1 MVIHSLR
8 MAGIVQTLHQIGAFI
23 YQWYWIPLLLVYVAI
38 IATILIE
45 NRNPTKTIAWIM
57 VIVFVPIVGIVI
69 YYFFGQKFKKIKI
82 FRGQNQEKHVRL
94 LKVWDRLVP
103 IMDHNLEVLKQSL
116 GPLSRVFTFLK
127 NQRIAPPSLHN
138 HVELLINGEQ
148 KFPELFR
155 AIREAT
161 HHIHLE
167 YYIFDPDDIGRALIT
182 LLEEKA
188 SAGVTV
194 RVIADAFGSP
204 KLRRRRK
211 RFTTAGIQFIPF
223 MPVTFTSL
231 ANGNY
236 RNHRKIA
243 IIDGH
248 TAFVGGINI
257 SDRYVNNGRYPL
269 YWRDTAVKIQGD
281 AVNVLQTHF
290 WMNWHLA
297 EGEPFDL
304 RDGYFHTTPAGPVG
318 GAAVSFAFS
327 DPGSNAPYNME
338 AMLLGIAEAAHTIS
352 ICTPY
357 FIPSEELSTALQLA
371 AASGV
376 RVELMLPA
384 RSDSFIV
391 QHASFS
397 FLKPLLERGVI
408 VYLYEKGFI
417 HAKTICIDGR
427 LAYIGTV
434 NLDIRSFYINFEVSA
449 IINDLGL
456 CAQLDTQFETD
467 KADSTLMTREIW
479 MQRHRWK
486 RGMDSLCRLL
496 TPLL

>member
-1 MVIHSLR
+1 MIRSLR
-8 MAGIVQTLHQIGAFI
+8 MAGIVQTLHQIGTFI
-23 YQWYWIPLLLVYVAI
+23 YQWYWVPLLLVYIAI
-38 IATILIE
+38 ILTILIE

-57 VIVFVPIVGIVI
+57 VIVFVPVIGIVI

-82 FRGQNQEKHVRL
+82 FRMQNREKHVRL
-94 LKVWDRLVP
+94 LNVWDRLTP
-103 IMDHNLEVLKQSL
+103 IMDHNLVVLKQSM
-116 GPLSRVFTFLK
+116 GPLSRVFVFLK

-138 HVELLINGEQ
+138 RVELLINGEQ

-155 AIREAT
+155 VIRGAT
-161 HHIHLE
+161 HHVHLE
-167 YYIFDPDDIGRALIT
+167 YYIFELDEIGLALIA

-188 SAGVTV
+188 STGITV
-194 RVIADAFGSP
+194 RIIADAFGSP
-204 KLRRRRK
+204 KLRRRQK
-211 RFTTAGIQFIPF
+211 RFAKAGIQFIPF

-243 IIDGH
+243 VIDGH

-257 SDRYVNNGRYPL
+257 SDRYINRGRHSP

-297 EGEPFDL
+297 GGESFSL
-304 RDGYFHTTPAGPVG
+304 RDGYFHTTPARPVG

-338 AMLLGIAEAAHTIS
+338 AMLIGIAEAAHTVR

-417 HAKTICIDGR
+417 HAKTVCVDGR

-449 IINDLGL
+449 VINDLGL
-456 CAQLDTQFETD
+456 CAQLDAQFEDD
-467 KADSTLMTREIW
+467 KADSTLLTRDVW
-479 MQRHRWK
+479 MRRPRWK
-486 RGMDSLCRLL
+486 RGVDSLCRLL

>member
-1 MVIHSLR
+1 MVIHSLGVADI
-8 MAGIVQTLHQIGAFI
+8 MQILHQIGAFI

-38 IATILIE
+38 IVTILIE

-57 VIVFVPIVGIVI
+57 VIVFVPVVGIVF
-69 YYFFGQKFKKIKI
+69 YYFFGQKFKRVKV
-82 FRGQNQEKHVRL
+82 FRIQNREKHTRL
-94 LKVWDRLVP
+94 LSVWNKLNP
-103 IMDHNLEVLKQSL
+103 IMDHNLEVLRQSI

-148 KFPELFR
+148 KFPELLR
-155 AIREAT
+155 AIREAE

-167 YYIFDPDDIGRALIT
+167 YYIFDPDDIGLALIS
-182 LLEEKA
+182 LLKEKA

-194 RVIADAFGSP
+194 RIIVDAFGSP

-211 RFTTAGIQFIPF
+211 RFEKAGIQFIPF

-257 SDRYVNNGRYPL
+257 SDRYVNSGKYPL

-281 AVNVLQTHF
+281 AVNVLQVHF

-297 EGEPFDL
+297 EGSPFNL
-304 RDGYFHTTPAGPVG
+304 RDGYFHTVPVIPAGHS
-318 GAAVSFAFS
+318 AVSFAFS
-327 DPGSNAPYNME
+327 DPGSNAPFNME
-338 AMLLGIAEAAHTIS
+338 AMLIGIAEAAHTVR

-357 FIPSEELSTALQLA
+357 FIPSDELSTTLQLA

-376 RVELMLPA
+376 QVELMLPA
-384 RSDSFIV
+384 RSDSFLV

-397 FLKPLLERGVI
+397 FLKPLLERGVS
-408 VYLYEKGFI
+408 VYLYEKGFL

-449 IINDLGL
+449 VISDRDL
-456 CAQLDTQFETD
+456 CAQLDTQFEKD
-467 KADSTLMTREIW
+467 KSDSTLMTRAIW
-479 MQRHRWK
+479 MRRPRWK
-486 RGMDSLCRLL
+486 RGMDSVCRLL

>member
-1 MVIHSLR
+1 M
-8 MAGIVQTLHQIGAFI
+8 QTLHQVGTFLA
-23 YQWYWIPLLLVYVAI
+23 QWYWIPLLLVYMAI
-38 IATILIE
+38 LITILIE

-57 VIVFVPIVGIVI
+57 VIVFLPVVGVVI
-69 YYFFGQKFKKIKI
+69 YYFFGQKFKKVKE
-82 FRGQNQEKHVRL
+82 FRNQNREKHIRL
-94 LKVWDRLVP
+94 MQVWDRLDP
-103 IMDHNLEVLKQSL
+103 IMDDNLEVLKRHI

-127 NQRIAPPSLHN
+127 NQRISPPSLHN
-138 HVELLINGEQ
+138 HVTLFINGEQ
-148 KFPELFR
+148 KFPELFE
-155 AIREAT
+155 AIRAAT

-167 YYIFDPDDIGRALIT
+167 YYIFDLDDIGRALVA
-182 LLEEKA
+182 LLEERA
-188 SAGVTV
+188 AAGVSV

-204 KLRRRRK
+204 QLRRQRK
-211 RFTTAGIQFIPF
+211 HFEQAGIQFISF
-223 MPVTFTSL
+223 LPVTFTSL

-243 IIDGH
+243 VIDGR

-257 SDRYVNNGRYPL
+257 SDRYINNGRYPL

-297 EGEPFDL
+297 EGRSFDL
-304 RDGYFHTTPAGPVG
+304 REGYFHSTPTLSVG

-327 DPGSNAPYNME
+327 DPGSAAPYNME
-338 AMLLGIAEAAHTIS
+338 AMLVGIAEASRTVR

-357 FIPSEELSTALQLA
+357 FIPSEELSSALQLA

-384 RSDSFIV
+384 QSDSYIV

-397 FLKPLLERGVI
+397 FLKPLLERGVA

-417 HAKTICIDGR
+417 HAKTICIDGQ

-449 IINDLGL
+449 IISDRDT
-456 CAQLDTQFETD
+456 CAQLDAQFERD
-467 KADSTLMTREIW
+467 KADSTVMTRDTW
-479 MQRHRWK
+479 RQRSRWK
-486 RGMDSLCRLL
+486 RGVDSLCRLL